1 MMIGRKTKKWHVPHM
16 QAENAIATIANT
28 PPRDS
33 FGGAE
38 DVAATTSGCANT
50 MVVLAA
56 VMGCREL
63 CPGWFRL
70 S

>member
-1 MMIGRKTKKWHVPHM
+1 MMIGRKTKKWHRPHM
-16 QAENAIATIANT
+16 QAENAIATIAT
-28 PPRDS
+28 APPRDS
-33 FGGAE
+33 FGGE
-38 DVAATTSGCANT
+38 DVVATTSGCANT

-56 VMGCREL
+56 VTGCREL